1 MTENEIVKGVE
12 LYIPAGAD
20 LTHSRPYYLRVLEV
34 HTSVNKFG
42 DILIRAE
49 KIRAD
54 GTVSK
59 RRGRPVT
66 IATSFH
72 AASVRQR

>member
-34 HTSVNKFG
+34 YSPTNEYG
-42 DILIRAE
+42 DMMIRAE

-54 GTVSK
+54 GTASK
-59 RRGRPVT
+59 RRGRTVT
-66 IATSFH
+66 IATHFH
-72 AASVRQR
+72 VASVRRR